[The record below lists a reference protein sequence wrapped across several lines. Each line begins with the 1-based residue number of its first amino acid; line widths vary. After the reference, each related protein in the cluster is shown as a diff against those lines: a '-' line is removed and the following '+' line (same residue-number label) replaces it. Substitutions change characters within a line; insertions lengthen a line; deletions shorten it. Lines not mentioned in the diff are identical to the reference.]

1 DKTGREARLFGEG
14 FVFGDWGGAGDVSRE
29 ALHRVFR
36 DFDGRGER
44 TILSRMILEFFNES
58 DFVSLAK
65 DLYYG
70 RIERAKIPLLAPLVF
85 DAAYEGDRVAVEI
98 VKKVASETAISAW
111 AIIKQLHLEREPIK
125 VVLGGS
131 IFKARGP
138 LLFDLIKAELHSYI
152 PMAKIVVPR
161 YEPVVGALL
170 LAFDHYTKVQ
180 IPEIFTNIDTTLPQH
195 LKINREEES
204 I

>member
-1 DKTGREARLFGEG
+1 
-14 FVFGDWGGAGDVSRE
+14 
-29 ALHRVFR
+29 
-36 DFDGRGER
+36 
-44 TILSRMILEFFNES
+44 M
-58 DFVSLAK
+58 
-65 DLYYG
+65 
-70 RIERAKIPLLAPLVF
+70 
-85 DAAYEGDRVAVEI
+85 
-98 VKKVASETAISAW
+98 
-111 AIIKQLHLEREPIK
+111 
-125 VVLGGS
+125 LGGS